1 MNLRTGVDLIEIQRI
16 GNAIT
21 RHGKRFTARIF
32 TPNELALAGDDLAS
46 LTARFAAKE
55 AVAKALGCG
64 IGAVSW
70 KEIEILRDDTRA
82 PVLFLHGA
90 AQRLADELNL
100 HTWSLSLSHTQT
112 HAVAFVVA
120 IGK

>member
-46 LTARFAAKE
+46 LTARFAAND
-55 AVAKALGCG
+55 AVAIALGCCF
-64 IGAVSW
+64 GAVSW
-70 KEIEILRDDTRA
+70 KEIEILRDDSRA

-90 AQRLADELNL
+90 AQRLADKLNL